1 MQCME
6 HLSDRQAA
14 QAVRARIDGKYA
26 LGLELTDEGFQYA
39 VLSAL
44 RSRLVQGSL
53 EPALLD
59 TVLKRGQARGWRKA
73 RGRPRT
79 DSTAILGAVK
89 ALNQRELVGE
99 TLRHARKGW
108 ATVAPEWLKP
118 HVQPEWFA
126 RYAERLADYRLPKD
140 PGERDALSA
149 TIGEDG
155 STLRAG
161 LDQAATQPEW
171 AGLTDLP
178 AGRILKQTWA
188 QQDRQVDR
196 HAHRLTPKAMVPASA
211 SD

>member
-73 RGRPRT
+73 RGRQRT

-99 TLRHARKGW
+99 TLRHARKGG
-108 ATVAPEWLKP
+108 ATVAPDWP
-118 HVQPEWFA
+118 HPPLHPTGFS
-126 RYAERLADYRLPKD
+126 P
-140 PGERDALSA
+140 P
-149 TIGEDG
+149 
-155 STLRAG
+155 
-161 LDQAATQPEW
+161 
-171 AGLTDLP
+171 P
-178 AGRILKQTWA
+178 A
-188 QQDRQVDR
+188 
-196 HAHRLTPKAMVPASA
+196 P
-211 SD
+211 